1 MLNPNNLDLISLAK
15 NKSKSYQQN
24 SPFPNIYFDDF
35 FDDNF
40 LTEVLSEFPDLSKH
54 NSNNYKSNVEKNK
67 FLAEEKNFMVITLR
81 SCFTF

>member
-15 NKSKSYQQN
+15 NKSESYQQN

-67 FLAEEKNFMVITLR
+67 FLVDNKILL
-81 SCFTF
+81 